1 LHVADQAL
9 MDAPE

>member
-1 LHVADQAL
+1 VADQAL